1 MLWCSM
7 LAVPVICAEEIAYD
21 SGNRRDPFLTLTAED
36 SSPALTSSSGLRLEG
51 IIYDPGS
58 KSMAILSGKTY
69 QAGDVVGEATIVT
82 ILKDH
87 VVISVNGDEKTL
99 WIRTEEKT
107 S

>member
-1 MLWCSM
+1 
-7 LAVPVICAEEIAYD
+7 
-21 SGNRRDPFLTLTAED
+21 
-36 SSPALTSSSGLRLEG
+36 
-51 IIYDPGS
+51 
-58 KSMAILSGKTY
+58 MAILSGKTY